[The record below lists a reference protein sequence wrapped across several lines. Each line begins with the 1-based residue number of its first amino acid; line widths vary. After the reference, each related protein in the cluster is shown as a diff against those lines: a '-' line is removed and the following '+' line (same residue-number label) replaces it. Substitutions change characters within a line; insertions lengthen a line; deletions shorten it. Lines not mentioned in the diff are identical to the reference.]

1 MQIDLIKSERTQIHF
16 LVKFSLRSSSSLLKV
31 PIILHKETHWC
42 WASEIWELTDWID
55 SYTTSRYFYI
65 FLLIYWPLCFQEEIA
80 TLLGGTEKVD
90 AHHVTSCVSYCK
102 EKYTLWRAD
111 IRKKVLRTNICE
123 RYDIII
129 YNYHDQHHHYLL
141 NSHRF
146 SLQTFVKFWRCMGF
160 LFPSSYFL
168 SPRAPKMTGSRV
180 HVFLSLSSKVYL
192 GIPLASS
199 WHFWFLSLLHSIFLW
214 PGAVM
219 SAHDNGFI
227 VFLSVV
233 VYTYMYVYFWNFS
246 MH

>member
-1 MQIDLIKSERTQIHF
+1 MRADGLIIYLYYQ
-16 LVKFSLRSSSSLLKV
+16 
-31 PIILHKETHWC
+31 P
-42 WASEIWELTDWID
+42 
-55 SYTTSRYFYI
+55 I
-65 FLLIYWPLCFQEEIA
+65 FLYISPYLLVLCFQEEIA

-123 RYDIII
+123 RYNIIM

-146 SLQTFVKFWRCMGF
+146 SLQTFVKFWLCMEF

-199 WHFWFLSLLHSIFLW
+199 WYFWFLSFAFNILITRCCNVCTWWRLHCFSVSSCLHVHVCLFLELFH
-214 PGAVM
+214 ALEKND
-219 SAHDNGFI
+219 S
-227 VFLSVV
+227 
-233 VYTYMYVYFWNFS
+233 YF
-246 MH
+246 